1 MLIPEIVQF
10 LIHYM
15 ATFVYLIISCGT
27 LLRTSVL
34 AARSENENELV
45 NLRIAYF
52 ILFFFPI
59 EKLFNDSSGKLHFCN
74 TALNML
80 NSAHLPEIFL
90 HNV

>member
-1 MLIPEIVQF
+1 MLCDIFGVKKFFRVPQTMLIPEIVQF
-10 LIHYM
+10 LIHHM

-52 ILFFFPI
+52 VLFFSQLKI
-59 EKLFNDSSGKLHFCN
+59 YSMTQVASCISVIQL
-74 TALNML
+74 
-80 NSAHLPEIFL
+80 
-90 HNV
+90 